1 MNVRVKL
8 LIIITFVALVP
19 LSFLAYTTLG
29 LHQAALD
36 EKISELHV
44 RSAKYGA
51 KIVES
56 NLERAVKGLQPTIE
70 TSIRWAELTDS
81 ERVGALWLVYGQ
93 LPAIVAVAVLD
104 EHGKLSGASV
114 HAVAGDEKD
123 DTHRVLTNQ
132 ADVQRMAAAI
142 PLQGADD
149 VRGAPLLLS
158 DGHTRVLPIGFR
170 VPGASAPLTVLVG
183 FALNAACAE
192 LGRER
197 LDKSV
202 VLLLD
207 ELGQKICAFPGE
219 ENRGETDRGLLEV
232 IRHGQRESIRYTR
245 PSGVEMLAAAASTP
259 WGFRVIVAQPAG
271 EAFAP
276 SARMR
281 AESLLWIAIGA
292 LAALGAGLVLART
305 ISQPLTRLARGAE
318 LVAKGDFSVR
328 LAVEGRDELADVSES
343 FNRMC
348 AEIEARE
355 REIRNWNEEL
365 RARVDDKTDELRQ
378 AQNAL
383 LESRKIAAMAALAAG
398 VAHEINNPL
407 TGVIGLTQVLIA
419 RSRKQADGAADVELL
434 VSVER
439 EALRVRDIVRKML
452 SLTQVRETR
461 GLKEL
466 HPAELL
472 LEVLNA
478 RREQLELAGISV
490 EEKFDADVPS
500 VFGDREQM
508 SHVFEEIIDNAM
520 KAMRGSPGHLLIAS
534 QSIDGQLVKLRFA
547 DTGRG
552 IAPEHLDKVF
562 EPFFTTKDDWHG
574 QGLGL
579 TAAFRVIEAHH
590 GTIKLDSRLGHGTTV
605 TIALPAKRQGA
616 HLQ

>member
-29 LHQAALD
+29 LHQAALN

-56 NLERAVKGLQPTIE
+56 SLERAVIGLKPTIE
-70 TSIRWAELTDS
+70 TSIRWSELNDS
-81 ERVGALWLVYGQ
+81 ERAGALWLIYGQ
-93 LPAIVAVAVLD
+93 LPGIVAVAVLD
-104 EHGKLSGASV
+104 EHGKLTGASV
-114 HAVAGDEKD
+114 HSDGAD
-123 DTHRVLTNQ
+123 DTHHPPSND
-132 ADVQRMAAAI
+132 ADLQRMAAAL
-142 PLQGADD
+142 PQLAADE
-149 VRGAPLLLS
+149 VRGPALLLS
-158 DGHTRVLPIGFR
+158 DGHTRVLPVGFR
-170 VPGASAPLTVLVG
+170 VAGPSAPLTVLVG
-183 FALNAACAE
+183 FALNGACTE

-207 ELGQKICAFPGE
+207 GAGQKLCAFPVDE
-219 ENRGETDRGLLEV
+219 SRGETDHGLLAA
-232 IRHGQRESIRYTR
+232 IRYGQRESLRYTR
-245 PSGVEMLAAAASTP
+245 PNGTEMLAAAASTP
-259 WGFRVIVAQPAG
+259 WGFRVIVAQPLS

-281 AESLLWIAIGA
+281 MESLLWIAVGV
-292 LAALGAGLVLART
+292 LAALAAGLVLART
-305 ISQPLTRLARGAE
+305 ISQPLARLARGAE

-328 LAVEGRDELADVSES
+328 LAVEGRDELADVTES

-365 RARVDDKTDELRQ
+365 RARVDDKTTELRQ

-419 RSRKQADGAADVELL
+419 RARKQAGASADLELL
-434 VSVER
+434 ASVER
-439 EALRVRDIVRKML
+439 EALRVSDIVRKML

-466 HPAELL
+466 RPAELL
-472 LEVLNA
+472 QEVLNA
-478 RREQLELAGISV
+478 RREQLERAGISV
-490 EEKFDADVPS
+490 EERFDADVPS

-520 KAMRGSPGHLLIAS
+520 KAMRGGSGHLMVAS
-534 QSIDGQLVKLRFA
+534 QSIDGQLVKLRVE

>member
-1 MNVRVKL
+1 
-8 LIIITFVALVP
+8 
-19 LSFLAYTTLG
+19 
-29 LHQAALD
+29 
-36 EKISELHV
+36 
-44 RSAKYGA
+44 
-51 KIVES
+51 
-56 NLERAVKGLQPTIE
+56 
-70 TSIRWAELTDS
+70 
-81 ERVGALWLVYGQ
+81 
-93 LPAIVAVAVLD
+93 
-104 EHGKLSGASV
+104 
-114 HAVAGDEKD
+114 
-123 DTHRVLTNQ
+123 
-132 ADVQRMAAAI
+132 
-142 PLQGADD
+142 
-149 VRGAPLLLS
+149 
-158 DGHTRVLPIGFR
+158 
-170 VPGASAPLTVLVG
+170 
-183 FALNAACAE
+183 
-192 LGRER
+192 
-197 LDKSV
+197 
-202 VLLLD
+202 
-207 ELGQKICAFPGE
+207 
-219 ENRGETDRGLLEV
+219 
-232 IRHGQRESIRYTR
+232 
-245 PSGVEMLAAAASTP
+245 
-259 WGFRVIVAQPAG
+259 
-271 EAFAP
+271 
-276 SARMR
+276 
-281 AESLLWIAIGA
+281 
-292 LAALGAGLVLART
+292 LGAGLVLART
-305 ISQPLTRLARGAE
+305 ISQPLARLARGAE

-365 RARVDDKTDELRQ
+365 RARVDDKTNELRQ

-419 RSRKQADGAADVELL
+419 RSRKQADGAADIELL
-434 VSVER
+434 ASVER

-490 EEKFDADVPS
+490 EEKFDVDVPS

-520 KAMRGSPGHLLIAS
+520 KAMRGSPGHLLVAS